1 MIFKKK
7 KSGKMPRSHM
17 AIPWHNYI
25 ISPVDVDARD
35 SLISEKASI
44 IGRVGAIML
53 SCGTSTWRVRDSM
66 ATIAEHLG
74 VTCVA
79 EIGIVSINYTCID
92 ERKSHT
98 QAISLEGVN
107 INTARL
113 HKITDFVEDF
123 ERKHLGASISHMHDI
138 LDSIQKMK
146 YSHSIWVLTAAA
158 AFACG
163 SLAFLL
169 GAGIWEIIC
178 VFLAAA
184 AGQFIRKIITD
195 RGLSLFIIVGAAAAA
210 SCAVYAGTMKL
221 AELLFS
227 VPPHNGAGYICA
239 VLFLVPG
246 FPFIT
251 SMLDFAKLDMFSGL
265 ERLMYSII
273 VMSVATMCAWAS
285 ALIFGLEPQGLTGLE
300 VSLILQIILRLA
312 ASFAVVFG
320 FSMMFNSTYRMAAV
334 AGLAG
339 MVSNVIRI
347 ELIELLRV
355 PIVIAAFIGALIA
368 GLAATPIT
376 KKTGYPRVSIT
387 IPSVIASVPG
397 FVIYEAV
404 YNIGTYNAGAG
415 LVALVKAG
423 AIIFAVGLGIIFARF
438 ISDPQFRHRD

>member
-1 MIFKKK
+1 M
-7 KSGKMPRSHM
+7 
-17 AIPWHNYI
+17 
-25 ISPVDVDARD
+25 
-35 SLISEKASI
+35 
-44 IGRVGAIML
+44 
-53 SCGTSTWRVRDSM
+53 
-66 ATIAEHLG
+66 
-74 VTCVA
+74 
-79 EIGIVSINYTCID
+79 
-92 ERKSHT
+92 
-98 QAISLEGVN
+98 
-107 INTARL
+107 
-113 HKITDFVEDF
+113 
-123 ERKHLGASISHMHDI
+123 
-138 LDSIQKMK
+138 
-146 YSHSIWVLTAAA
+146 
-158 AFACG
+158 
-163 SLAFLL
+163 
-169 GAGIWEIIC
+169 
-178 VFLAAA
+178 
-184 AGQFIRKIITD
+184 
-195 RGLSLFIIVGAAAAA
+195 GAAAAA

-334 AGLAG
+334 AGLVG